1 MMTQKRPI
9 CVLLA
14 ALGGQGGG
22 VLMTW
27 LGEAARHAGFPAQS
41 TSIPGV
47 AQRTG
52 ATTYYFEV
60 YPDKNPPSDPV
71 FSLYPSAGDV
81 DIAAALEPLEAGRML
96 ERGFVSR
103 RTVVIT
109 ALERVYAISE
119 KMVAGEGT
127 ADTAPVFA
135 ALGRAARHLI
145 AFHAGEAAGRVG
157 AQANAVLFG
166 VLAGCGV
173 LPFGDEDCRHAIRA
187 AGKAVEANLAGFE
200 AGLALA
206 QKPFEAPSVSPM
218 DYASAP
224 AGLQGRIERLPAPLR
239 ALAGHGAARMVDY
252 QNRRAARRYLS
263 RLEQVVAV
271 DSADR
276 NYELSQKVAARLAA
290 RMSFED
296 VMRVAQLKTRP
307 GRLARIRAE
316 LGAKPGEPV
325 RVRDYLKPG
334 RAEIVGLLPAFL
346 AWLVPAVKPG
356 PRDVPRGGG
365 VPRGGLALR
374 IPTSSPA
381 GFALMKLLAVLRV
394 LRPFSVRNKAEQAAI
409 ARWLE
414 AIIAAAPVHYRLACD
429 TAELAVWARGYGEV
443 RERGDGWLETTLEG
457 WQDKLRDPDGL
468 ARQVAGALEA
478 ARTDP
483 DKACRA

>member
-1 MMTQKRPI
+1 MAQKRPI

-27 LGEAARHAGFPAQS
+27 LGKAARHAGFPAQS

-60 YPDKNPPSDPV
+60 YPDRNPPSDPV

-96 ERGFVSR
+96 ERGFVSK

-127 ADTAPVFA
+127 ADAAPVFA

-145 AFHAGEAAGRVG
+145 AFHAGEAAERVG

-166 VLAGCGV
+166 ALAGCGV

-206 QKPFEAPSVSPM
+206 QKPSEAPLAPQM
-218 DYASAP
+218 DHAP
-224 AGLQGRIERLPAPLR
+224 APVGLKARIDSLPPSLR
-239 ALAGHGAARMVDY
+239 AIAGHGAARMVDY
-252 QNRRAARRYLS
+252 QNQRAARQYLS

-271 DSADR
+271 DSADK

-316 LGAKPGEPV
+316 VGAQPGEPV

-334 RAEIVGLLPAFL
+334 RAEIVGLLPAVL
-346 AWLVPAVKPG
+346 AWLVPAAKP
-356 PRDVPRGGG
+356 G
-365 VPRGGLALR
+365 VPRKGLALR
-374 IPTSSPA
+374 IPTSSPP
-381 GFALMKLLAVLRV
+381 GFALMKLLAALRV

-443 RERGDGWLETTLEG
+443 RERGDGWLETTLNG
-457 WQDKLRDPDGL
+457 WEDKLRDPAGL
-468 ARQVAGALEA
+468 AQQVARALEA
-478 ARTDP
+478 ARDDP
-483 DKACRA
+483 DKACRV